1 MTRDT
6 PEALRARAAAL
17 ERQEREQTR
26 EIRSE
31 RMMNQFGKWI
41 VAGVML
47 MFFVGVALGVYA
59 VIFLSADLG
68 VVLGYIQT
76 LAAVAFGGYFL
87 KAGFEKVA
95 LAPLQ
100 RAYGKLTGQDGAAAD
115 DEGEGI

>member
-17 ERQEREQTR
+17 ERQEREQTSAV
-26 EIRSE
+26 RSE
-31 RMMNQFGKWI
+31 RFMNQFSKWI

-59 VIFLSADLG
+59 VIFLGADLG
-68 VVLGYIQT
+68 DVLGYIQT

-100 RAYGKLTGQDGAAAD
+100 KAYAKVFDRPEDAPE
-115 DEGEGI
+115 EGGI

>member
-1 MTRDT
+1 MIT
-6 PEALRARAAAL
+6 PEELRAQADAL
-17 ERQEREQTR
+17 ERREREQTSAVR
-26 EIRSE
+26 AE
-31 RMMNQFGKWI
+31 RFMNSFSKWI

-59 VIFLSADLG
+59 VI
-68 VVLGYIQT
+68 VLGADVGDVLSYIQT

-100 RAYGKLTGQDGAAAD
+100 KAYTKVFDKPDNT
-115 DEGEGI
+115 DEGGI